1 MASEAKSFTSLSF
14 GNTGDLEHHGSG
26 FHLSDVELW
35 FTFAASHLDIK
46 RFLGDRN
53 VREDAD
59 PDLTTTFD
67 VTSDSLTSG
76 FDLTTVNAL
85 VI

>member
-1 MASEAKSFTSLSF
+1 MACEAKGFASLFFSYAS
-14 GNTGDLEHHGSG
+14 NLKHHGSG
-26 FHLSDVELW
+26 FYLSDVELW

-53 VREDAD
+53 VWEDAD

-67 VTSDSLTSG
+67 VTGNCLTSG
-76 FDLTTVNAL
+76 LDLATVDAL
-85 VI
+85 VV